1 MLWNRSLVIRDLET
15 GSLWSHI
22 LGECKE
28 GSLLGARLPTLP
40 STIMSWKEWSTKFPN
55 TSALLL
61 PRTSR
66 NYLREILDRRDE
78 FVFGVEIGG
87 VFKAYPLEVLLRK
100 PVIEDELGDRP
111 IVVAFDQESGSVNVL
126 DRRNRGETLSFL
138 PRLEGHL
145 LKDTA
150 WGGRWEPWSGR
161 NADNRSVNAR
171 LRWLPGMLSFRSAWF
186 TFHPNSLTAE

>member
-28 GSLLGARLPTLP
+28 GALLGARLPTIP

-61 PRTSR
+61 SRTSR
-66 NYLREILDRRDE
+66 SYLREILDHSDE

-87 VFKAYPLEVLLRK
+87 FFKAYPLEVLLQK
-100 PVIEDELGDRP
+100 PVIQDELDNVP

-126 DRRNRGETLSFL
+126 DRRINGETLSFL
-138 PRLEGHL
+138 PALEEHL

-150 WGGRWEPWSGR
+150 WGGRWEPLSGR
-161 NADNRSVNAR
+161 NTDNQSANAR
-171 LRWLPGMLSFRSAWF
+171 LRWLPGMLSFKSAWF
-186 TFHPNSLTAE
+186 TFHPKSLTAE